1 MPNEPPFS
9 QSEQPRSEPEIIPP
23 GQPNDP
29 WARGRGRM
37 WSFTGA
43 SGSQR
48 IYLTRLGPFSTFL
61 LVAAFGLV
69 AALLLIVLLG
79 AFLIW
84 IPILGLL
91 IAAGIISALLRGYWR
106 R

>member
-1 MPNEPPFS
+1 MQDQPPTHRA
-9 QSEQPRSEPEIIPP
+9 EQPRSEPEIIPP
-23 GQPNDP
+23 GHDDP
-29 WARGRGRM
+29 WLRGGSRAWYFRG
-37 WSFTGA
+37 
-43 SGSQR
+43 SGGSGR
-48 IYLTRLGPFSTFL
+48 VYLTRLGPLSTFL
-61 LVAAFGLV
+61 LVAAIGLV

-91 IAAGIISALLRGYWR
+91 VAAAILSAVIRGYFR